1 MSMSPGEPI
10 KGDVPDM
17 GSASGS
23 GSPDEMLD
31 DAHDV
36 HDGSLE
42 TPPPPPK
49 RKGGRK
55 PVCSSPI
62 ISNAISC

>member
-1 MSMSPGEPI
+1 MSPGEPI

-36 HDGSLE
+36 HD
-42 TPPPPPK
+42 
-49 RKGGRK
+49 
-55 PVCSSPI
+55 
-62 ISNAISC
+62 